1 LINSKTYFAA
11 GSIRNTAYDEEFF
24 RVFIQYLDEAITKL
38 KQQSVDGD
46 GSQEKDG
53 EEEDQEG
60 EEEEASGVNGCGAR
74 SSD

>member
-1 LINSKTYFAA
+1 MINSKTYFAA

-38 KQQSVDGD
+38 KQQSIDGD
-46 GSQEKDG
+46 GDQEEDG
-53 EEEDQEG
+53 EEDQEG
-60 EEEEASGVNGCGAR
+60 EEEEASGVNGGGAG